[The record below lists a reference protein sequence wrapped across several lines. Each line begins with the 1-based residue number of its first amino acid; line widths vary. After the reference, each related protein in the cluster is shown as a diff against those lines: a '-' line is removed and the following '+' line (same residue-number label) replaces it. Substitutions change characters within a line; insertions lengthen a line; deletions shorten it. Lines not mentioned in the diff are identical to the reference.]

1 MASCPRCLCNSK
13 WWTGLKRIPLSSA
26 LQAQE
31 LQALL
36 QGSHQVDSASIAAR
50 LDPFHPMELRWA
62 EVQANKDYA
71 ARFHRDKNNLG
82 PSWIMA
88 HFASSRG
95 NFLGLFQKKMETQNS
110 IVYHGV
116 FHIKKGYRCIPYLK
130 TNLFWPQDGWL
141 CIWASG
147 VHLFLYC
154 RNRPSN
160 GSNIVVRT
168 LGVHSFHQVHIGN
181 LMKPDVTNGLFE
193 NWIP

>member
-1 MASCPRCLCNSK
+1 
-13 WWTGLKRIPLSSA
+13 
-26 LQAQE
+26 
-31 LQALL
+31 
-36 QGSHQVDSASIAAR
+36 
-50 LDPFHPMELRWA
+50 
-62 EVQANKDYA
+62 
-71 ARFHRDKNNLG
+71 
-82 PSWIMA
+82 
-88 HFASSRG
+88 
-95 NFLGLFQKKMETQNS
+95 
-110 IVYHGV
+110 
-116 FHIKKGYRCIPYLK
+116 LK

-193 NWIP
+193 NWIPQIPDPDRVSQNTLAFPDVRRTRSRRLVSSWHVLYSLL